1 MTYNRLMTPPSSRR
15 LQMSGIKS
23 ISQRHA
29 SQPLLGI
36 FSLTIGGIG
45 LAKFLGLMFVYGP
58 AQSPWFFLL
67 LFVVPFLIGWR
78 LLRSRPRGG
87 AVVIGV
93 FAAALVALC
102 VVAVVTG
109 IEPYWADYVLV
120 FVGGPFALAAV
131 GLAVRVWST
140 NPQR

>member
-1 MTYNRLMTPPSSRR
+1 MFSV
-15 LQMSGIKS
+15 QS
-23 ISQRHA
+23 ISQRHT
-29 SQPLLGI
+29 SQRLLGI
-36 FSLTIGGIG
+36 FSLTIAGIG
-45 LAKFLGLMFVYGP
+45 LAKFLGLMVMHGP

-93 FAAALVALC
+93 FAAVLAAVC
-102 VVAVVTG
+102 VVAVLAG

-120 FVGGPFALAAV
+120 FVGGPLALAAV

-140 NPQR
+140 TSEKSQSQG